1 MIAPAV
7 PATLGRYRLLS
18 ELGRGAMGIVYKA
31 HDTEL
36 DRVVAI
42 KTIRMSSDSAEL
54 QESLARFRQEA
65 KALGGLSHPHIIT
78 VYDLG
83 HDGDIAYMSMELLEG
98 AELRQLIA
106 QSRMP
111 VPLVVEIGL
120 QLADALAFA
129 HERGVVHRDIKPA
142 NIMVVGNNHAKLM
155 DFGIARIRA
164 SDVKTQTGLLLGSPK
179 YMSPEQIL
187 GRHVDHRSDL
197 FSLGVV
203 MYEMLAGSTPFSGA
217 DLTQLMYQ
225 IMNVVPTPPSRL
237 NPSVPEVLDL
247 IVAKAME
254 KQPGTRYRN
263 AGELAADL
271 RLCQAAVNDA
281 TLRVRVHDTYPLEGK
296 ATPARPPPAREGAA
310 ERTVR
315 MTPAAPAGPADA
327 VRTLKMQAPEF
338 RALVPNLQFD
348 SRKAIAR
355 LLAPSGADRTL
366 LAPMRHRR
374 TGPAP
379 WVRDA
384 ELRKAGA
391 VIAMAAVVALWI
403 VWG

>member
-1 MIAPAV
+1 MAATV

-36 DRVVAI
+36 DRIVAI
-42 KTIRMSSDSAEL
+42 KTIRMSADSAEL

-65 KALGGLSHPHIIT
+65 KALGGLSHPNIIT

-98 AELRQLIA
+98 VELRQLIA
-106 QSRMP
+106 DSRMP
-111 VPLVVEIGL
+111 VPLAVDIGL

-129 HERGVVHRDIKPA
+129 HERGVVHRDVKPA
-142 NIMVVGNNHAKLM
+142 NIMVVGANRAKLM

-187 GRHVDHRSDL
+187 GRPVDHRSDL
-197 FSLGVV
+197 FSFGVV

-237 NPSVPEVLDL
+237 NPAVPEVLDL
-247 IVAKAME
+247 TVAKAME
-254 KQPGTRYRN
+254 KEPGKRYRN
-263 AGELAADL
+263 AAELAADL
-271 RLCQAAVNDA
+271 RLCQAAANDA

-296 ATPARPPPAREGAA
+296 PTPAKPAVSREEAA
-310 ERTVR
+310 DRTVR
-315 MTPAAPAGPADA
+315 LAPAGPAPADT
-327 VRTLKMQAPEF
+327 VRTLKLQAPES

-355 LLAPSGADRTL
+355 LIAPSNADRAL
-366 LAPMRHRR
+366 LAPRR
-374 TGPAP
+374 PAAGPAG
-379 WVRDA
+379 WLRDA

-391 VIAMAAVVALWI
+391 VIAVAVAVALCI
-403 VWG
+403 VAL